1 MRVAVVSPETIHHR
15 DADDTRRL
23 QRLIR
28 GLTDRGHEVTVCCG
42 RWWDGPEGPDGETGG
57 EQASGAG
64 TAESAADAAESDLGS
79 ERSDAAAAE
88 AASPEEPSASDGPS
102 QPEDLPSADPD
113 DLPPAGTP
121 AAGEDD
127 ERAPDQA
134 GVARAPG
141 AAFETADDAADRGG
155 GSPASTVTV
164 EGVTYRAVVADPSDR
179 RAFATRVP
187 LSIRRAKPDV
197 IHAVATPPS
206 TVVAARVGATISR
219 APVLAEWYDP
229 TLSGE
234 GSWTTTQALKRPG
247 RIVTPSRLTRRQLVE
262 LGADDA
268 KLQVIPNAIDLDQI
282 ENTEPAGDRDVVY
295 ARRLDEDANLESLF
309 LGLAELRDRG
319 WSATIVGDGPARREY
334 EQQASDLRIDDRVT
348 FAGAAD
354 REERISIYRS
364 AHAFVQTAR
373 RCVFATELCWALACG
388 CVGIV
393 EYHADSS
400 AHELVEGRDRGFRT
414 TNPRE
419 TAQAILDAGGLE
431 RRTIDESFDTF
442 DESRVLDQYESCYED
457 LREQWGLF

>member
-23 QRLIR
+23 QRLVR
-28 GLTDRGHEVTVCCG
+28 GLADRGHEVTVCCG
-42 RWWDGPEGPDGETGG
+42 RWWEGTD
-57 EQASGAG
+57 AG
-64 TAESAADAAESDLGS
+64 AESA
-79 ERSDAAAAE
+79 
-88 AASPEEPSASDGPS
+88 SAPAGDGSDGPGAD
-102 QPEDLPSADPD
+102 PDELPTADPD

-121 AAGEDD
+121 AAGEDA
-127 ERAPDQA
+127 ERAPDES
-134 GVARAPG
+134 GVATAPG
-141 AAFETADDAADRGG
+141 DSFATEDDSESTSDDGA
-155 GSPASTVTV
+155 ASTVTV
-164 EGVTYRAVVADPSDR
+164 DGITYRAVVADATDHRS
-179 RAFATRVP
+179 FATWTP
-187 LSIRRAKPDV
+187 LAIRKCKPDV

-206 TVVAARVGATISR
+206 TVVAARVGATIAR

-229 TLSGE
+229 SLSE
-234 GSWTTTQALKRPG
+234 GGNWTTSQALKRPG
-247 RIVTPSRLTRRQLVE
+247 RIVTPSRLTRRQLLE

-268 KLQVIPNAIDLDQI
+268 RLQVIPNAIDLDQI
-282 ENTEPAGDRDVVY
+282 ESIAPAEDGDVVY

-319 WSATIVGDGPARREY
+319 WSATIVGDGPARHEY
-334 EQQASDLRIDDRVT
+334 EQQARDLRIDDRVT
-348 FAGAAD
+348 FAGACD
-354 REERISIYRS
+354 REERVSIYRG

-373 RCVFATELCWALACG
+373 RCVFATELLWALACG

-419 TAQAILDAGGLE
+419 TAQAIRDAGGLE
-431 RRTIDESFDTF
+431 RLAIDESFASF
-442 DESRVLDQYESCYED
+442 DESAVLEQYESCYQS

>member
-23 QRLIR
+23 QRLVR
-28 GLTDRGHEVTVCCG
+28 GLDDRGHEVTVCCG
-42 RWWDGPEGPDGETGG
+42 RWWDGEDAETG
-57 EQASGAG
+57 
-64 TAESAADAAESDLGS
+64 
-79 ERSDAAAAE
+79 
-88 AASPEEPSASDGPS
+88 DGPVA
-102 QPEDLPSADPD
+102 DADPD
-113 DLPPAGTP
+113 ETSPADTDDLPTGDPDQLPPAGTP
-121 AAGEDD
+121 AAGEDAD
-127 ERAPDQA
+127 RAPDES
-134 GVARAPG
+134 GVAASQG
-141 AAFETADDAADRGG
+141 DAFATEDDARSNDDVE
-155 GSPASTVTV
+155 STVTV
-164 EGVTYRAVVADPSDR
+164 DGITYRAVVADATDHRS
-179 RAFATRVP
+179 FATWTP
-187 LSIRRAKPDV
+187 LAIRKCNPDV

-206 TVVAARVGATISR
+206 TVVAARVGATIAR

-229 TLSGE
+229 SLSEG
-234 GSWTTTQALKRPG
+234 GSWTTSQALKRPG
-247 RIVTPSRLTRRQLVE
+247 RIVTPSRLTRRQLLE

-282 ENTEPAGDRDVVY
+282 ESVDPADEGDVVY

-319 WSATIVGDGPARREY
+319 WSATIVGDGPARHEY
-334 EQQASDLRIDDRVT
+334 EQQAKDLRIDDRVT
-348 FAGAAD
+348 FVGACD
-354 REERISIYRS
+354 REERVSIYRG

-419 TAQAILDAGGLE
+419 TAQAIRDAGGLE
-431 RRTIDESFDTF
+431 RLAIDESFASF
-442 DESRVLDQYESCYED
+442 DESTVLEQYESCYQD
-457 LREQWGLF
+457 LREQWGIF